1 MEAIITMVKEEVD
14 QDGIS
19 HRLFDYL
26 EQWAVE

>member
-1 MEAIITMVKEEVD
+1 MVKEEVD